1 MAIIKMKSRKML
13 FSSTVSLCFL
23 FFLLYPVYPGQ
34 EASLVKM
41 QIKKKTLEN
50 GLSLIYQK
58 DASSSITV
66 IQILIRG
73 GQSAEPENKQGLA
86 YLTTR
91 LALEIPDQIIAQN
104 LMSQASQVYTLCQ
117 GDYSLINITS
127 LSENLDETLNII
139 SQIILDPLF
148 SAIRIDFIKK
158 QMDYRKKMQE
168 DDSIN
173 VGRNAAL
180 EKFFAGTSYGG
191 SVLGNKESLKAVKKK
206 DIKSFYNTH
215 FIAGNIIVAAIS
227 DMEEKA
233 LCRII
238 ENSLT
243 KFPAGKVEDAKP
255 TTGSL
260 PEKLDVYIEKDTQ
273 QYFISRAFLLP
284 EVTAKNYTLSY
295 MVENLLGK
303 GFNSRLWALRTQ
315 QKLAYT
321 VNSKATQM
329 KFGGLLEAYLETDK
343 EKKETALEALK
354 TVMNELFESGIT
366 GEELEVTKTFS
377 KASFLRDNET
387 KTIRA
392 RNLALFEA
400 LGLGFT
406 FLDRFSEEIDAISLE
421 EINAFIKEFLDPE
434 KGVEV
439 IVGPKED

>member
-1 MAIIKMKSRKML
+1 MEIIRTKSRKIL

-34 EASLVKM
+34 EESLAKM

-58 DASSSITV
+58 DTSSSITV

-91 LALEIPDQIIAQN
+91 LALEIPDQTIAQD
-104 LMSQASQVYTLCQ
+104 LMSQASQVSTLCQ

-127 LSENLDETLNII
+127 LSENLDETLNTI

-148 SAIRIDFIKK
+148 SSIRIDFIKK
-158 QMDYRKKMQE
+158 QMDYRKNMLE
-168 DDSIN
+168 DDAIN
-173 VGRNAAL
+173 VGRIAAL
-180 EKFFAGTSYGG
+180 EKLFAGTSYGG
-191 SVLGNKESLKAVKKK
+191 SFLGNKESLKAVKKK
-206 DIKSFYNTH
+206 DIKSFYDTH
-215 FIAGNIIVAAIS
+215 FNAGNIIVAAIS
-227 DMEEKA
+227 DMEEEA

-243 KFPAGKVEDAKP
+243 KFPPGKVEDAKP
-255 TTGSL
+255 ITGSL
-260 PEKLDVYIEKDTQ
+260 PENLDIYIEKDAQ

-303 GFNSRLWALRTQ
+303 GVNSRLWALRTQ
-315 QKLAYT
+315 QKLAYI
-321 VNSKATQM
+321 VNSRATQM

-343 EKKETALEALK
+343 DKKKTALEALR
-354 TVMNELFESGIT
+354 TVMNELYESGIT

-387 KTIRA
+387 KTTRA
-392 RNLALFEA
+392 RNLASFEA

-406 FLDRFSEEIDAISLE
+406 FLDRFSEEIDAVTLE

-439 IVGPKED
+439 IVGPEED